1 MKIIKEKI
9 IQEISSSQA
18 DKGQLLV
25 AIDGRCG
32 SGKTTLAGLLQKEL
46 ACELIHMD
54 DFYLRPEQRT
64 AQCGAEP
71 GGNVDYERFL
81 EEVLLPLR
89 AGQTFRYRPFD
100 CSIWDFK
107 EAITVVPGAVTLV
120 EGSYACHPTL
130 YAYYDL
136 RIFLTVNKETQAQ
149 RILLR
154 GGEEKAAQFRDRW
167 IPLEERYFSSVPV
180 AERCE
185 LSFDTSHA
193 IRPENRD

>member
-1 MKIIKEKI
+1 MKKITEKI
-9 IQEISSSQA
+9 VQKISSMQA
-18 DKGQLLV
+18 DKARLLV

-54 DFYLRPEQRT
+54 DFYLRPQQRT
-64 AQCGAEP
+64 AQRREEP

-81 EEVLLPLR
+81 AEVLLPLR
-89 AGQTFRYRPFD
+89 QGQPFRYRPYD
-100 CSIWDFK
+100 CSVWDFK
-107 EAITVVPGAVTLV
+107 EAIAVTPGAVTLV

-130 YAYYDL
+130 YRYYDL
-136 RIFLTVNKETQAQ
+136 RIFLTVDSEEQYQ

-154 GGEEKAAQFRDRW
+154 SGVEKAAQFRELW

-185 LSFDTSHA
+185 LRFDTTCA
-193 IRPENRD
+193 LRPDK

>member
-1 MKIIKEKI
+1 MKKITEKI
-9 IQEISSSQA
+9 VQKISSMQA
-18 DKGQLLV
+18 DKARLLV

-64 AQCGAEP
+64 AQRREEP

-81 EEVLLPLR
+81 AEVLLPLR
-89 AGQTFRYRPFD
+89 QGQPFSYRPYD
-100 CSIWDFK
+100 CSVWDFK
-107 EAITVVPGAVTLV
+107 EAVAVTPGAVTLV

-130 YAYYDL
+130 YRYYDL
-136 RIFLTVNKETQAQ
+136 RIFLTVDSEEQYR

-154 GGEEKAAQFRDRW
+154 GGTEKAAQFRELW

-185 LSFDTSHA
+185 LRFDTTYA
-193 IRPENRD
+193 LRPDK